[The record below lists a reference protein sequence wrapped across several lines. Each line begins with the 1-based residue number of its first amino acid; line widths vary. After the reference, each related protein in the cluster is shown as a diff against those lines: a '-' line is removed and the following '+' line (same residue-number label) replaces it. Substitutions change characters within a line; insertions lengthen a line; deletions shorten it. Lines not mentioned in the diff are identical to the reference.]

1 MRPLLKSVLSWFV
14 FALGLVVGLCALV
27 IFGGDSVNLADRSSG
42 WYQQLLLVAG
52 IGLLGLCF
60 LSGSIAALRNRKRAA
75 VIFAGFTPVAAF
87 CICYPDAGYLVWHAD
102 GSGWFESPLPQTA
115 IGLTALFFLPLFA
128 ALFLRRQKKRAAYLV
143 TVAMLLAGVVFGMS
157 RWTAALL
164 PRLAEVSAFFLLFAS
179 FWGGTHKLGWPS
191 LLQSRPQTFR
201 GRTAALVLT
210 CLAVVSL
217 DIALTFLFAALRSSL
232 FSPDCN
238 AIPPFT
244 QPESA
249 SQSVFTT
256 RIIFV
261 GRSINAWGPSGD
273 TLHDELRDHPLGEW
287 AIGVVQEKFWG
298 LPSWEPRYVLLTD
311 YIYWK
316 GETYFIDGRRS
327 NGLLTRALP
336 IVSGGIG
343 CSRTRP
349 AQEAIVDL
357 RLLHE
362 APPAGGTRLIG
373 YARLPQP
380 FVSGFAPPTPI
391 RLAAGAQIS
400 VAGPT
405 GTRIITTDQSGLYQL
420 DDLPLGDYTLR
431 LVVPGTETVGF
442 FSGEESGV
450 KIHVAKPG
458 VLERNFEVFWN
469 GRIEGHVADDTGR
482 PAHALVELLTAD
494 RSRLPGNVNYF
505 LQTDATGSYQV
516 HNIPPGRYIVRI
528 NPYGASDESPYNPQF
543 YPSGFRSEDARVFQ
557 LAEGQEIKGV
567 DFKLARLAERTAHAR
582 VTWLDGS
589 PAKDA
594 LVCVA
599 YEHTQDYETPG
610 CSTQFK
616 RTSET
621 GEAVVH
627 LYGHSKVR
635 LLAEGS
641 VEGGKTVPAG
651 EYRSP
656 PVESEAD
663 KMPDSLNLVLSTL
676 QRH

>member
-14 FALGLVVGLCALV
+14 FVLGLLVGLYALV
-27 IFGGDSVNLADRSSG
+27 ISGTDSVNLADRSSG
-42 WYQQLLLVAG
+42 WYQQPLLLAG
-52 IGLLGLCF
+52 LGLLGLCF

-75 VIFAGFTPVAAF
+75 LIFAGFTPIAVF
-87 CICYPDAGYLVWHAD
+87 CLCYPNSGYPVWHAD
-102 GSGWFESPLPQTA
+102 GSGWFEPPLPQTA
-115 IGLTALFFLPLFA
+115 IGLTALFFLPFFA
-128 ALFLRRQKKRAAYLV
+128 ALFVRRQKRRATYLV
-143 TVAMLLAGVVFGMS
+143 AVAVLLAAVVFGMS
-157 RWTAALL
+157 RWTEALL
-164 PRLAEVSAFFLLFAS
+164 PRLAEMSAFFLLFAS

-191 LLQSRPQTFR
+191 LVQSRPQNFR
-201 GRTAALVLT
+201 GRIAAFVLM
-210 CLAVVSL
+210 CLAVACL
-217 DIALTFLFAALRSSL
+217 DIALTFLFVALRSSL
-232 FSPDCN
+232 YSADCI

-244 QPESA
+244 QPKS
-249 SQSVFTT
+249 SSHSVFTT

-261 GRSINAWGPSGD
+261 GRSIDAWRHSKV
-273 TLHDELRDHPLGEW
+273 TLHHELYDPRAGDW

-298 LPSWEPRYVLLTD
+298 LPSWEARYVLLTN
-311 YIYWK
+311 YVYWK

-327 NGLLTRALP
+327 GGLLTRALP
-336 IVSGGIG
+336 IVSAGVG

-349 AQEAIVDL
+349 VQEAVVDL

-362 APPAGGTRLIG
+362 APPASGTRVIG
-373 YARLPQP
+373 YVRLPQP
-380 FVSGFAPPTPI
+380 FVSGYAPPTPL

-405 GTRIITTDQSGLYQL
+405 GTRIIATDQSGLYQL

-431 LVVPGTETVGF
+431 LVVPDAETVGF
-442 FSGEESGV
+442 FTGEESGV

-458 VLERNFEVFWN
+458 VVEHNFDVFWN
-469 GRIEGHVADDTGR
+469 GRIEGHVADDTGK
-482 PAHALVELLTAD
+482 PARAWVELLTAD
-494 RSRLPGNVNYF
+494 GSQMPGF
-505 LQTDATGSYQV
+505 IKSFFQTDATGFYQI
-516 HNIPPGRYIVRI
+516 HKIPPGRYIVRI
-528 NPYGASDESPYNPQF
+528 NPYGASDESPYDPQY
-543 YPSGFRSEDARVFQ
+543 YPSGFQPEDAHVFQ

-582 VTWLDGS
+582 VTRLDGS

-610 CSTQFK
+610 CSTQFT
-616 RTSET
+616 RTSQT

-641 VEGGKTVPAG
+641 VEGGKTMSAG
-651 EYRSP
+651 EYQSP

-676 QRH
+676 QRR